1 MNLPEIRIMRAVS
14 VMLSALLWAFV
25 LGCTPN
31 IDDLVAAAV
40 DEALAERPVP
50 GGEDGATGAP
60 GRNCWDLDADGEND
74 PEEDLNSDGSFN
86 ALDCIGQPGAPGED
100 GADGEDGAPGS
111 PGVACWDLNADGV
124 AQLDAEDT
132 NEDGVVDVFDCR
144 GDTGPGGSSGEPGAG
159 FPAGSIL
166 VTDSATPPA
175 GFAYTGLSLS
185 EGGGWDA
192 RAALPQ
198 GLQTASAAAAMN
210 DRVYIF
216 GGYAGGGNNG
226 FLNTVYEFN
235 PGNNTWSPRA
245 PMPTPRAESAAVAL
259 DGLIYV
265 IGGYNG
271 VSAALAVVEVYDPVA
286 DAWSVGTPL
295 QTPRDYP
302 AAAVL
307 DGAIHVFGGWDGLA
321 YSDSLEAYDPD
332 AGTWSFKAPLSVA
345 RYGAGAAVLDGKL
358 YALGGYSGA
367 SDERTVE
374 VYDPGANTWTSRSWM
389 HAPREGMGVVVSNGR
404 IYVVGGFSDVGGVV
418 RILDSVEEYDPIA
431 ELWTPSTPLRTPRAN
446 LASATTSEGLY
457 ICGGTDRFPGTTYL
471 SRVEVFTPPTVLYLH
486 EKQ

>member
-1 MNLPEIRIMRAVS
+1 MNRFEIHATRAAS
-14 VMLSALLWAFV
+14 VTLSALLCGV
-25 LGCTPN
+25 LLSCTPN
-31 IDDLVAAAV
+31 LDDLVAAAV
-40 DEALAERPVP
+40 DEALAGRPVP
-50 GGEDGATGAP
+50 GGEDGAPGAP
-60 GRNCWDLDADGEND
+60 GRNCWDIDADGEDD
-74 PEEDLNSDGSFN
+74 PEEDLNGDGLFN
-86 ALDCIGQPGAPGED
+86 ALDCAGQSGPPGED
-100 GADGEDGAPGS
+100 GADGEEGAPGS
-111 PGVACWDLNADGV
+111 PGVACWDLNADGI
-124 AQLDAEDT
+124 AQLDTEDT
-132 NEDGVVDVFDCR
+132 NEDGVVDVLDCR

-166 VTDSATPPA
+166 VTDSPTPPA

-198 GLQTASAAAAMN
+198 GLQTASAAAMN
-210 DRVYIF
+210 NRVYVF

-235 PGNNTWSPRA
+235 PGNNTWSSRA

-259 DGLIYV
+259 DGRMYV

-271 VSAALAVVEVYDPVA
+271 VSPALANVDIYDPA
-286 DAWSVGTPL
+286 TDSWSVGTPL

-307 DGAIHVFGGWDGLA
+307 DGAIHVFGGWDGVV
-321 YSDSLEAYDPD
+321 YSKTLEVYDAD
-332 AGTWSFKAPLSVA
+332 AETWSFKTPMTVA

-374 VYDPGANTWTSRSWM
+374 VYDSDANTWTPRSWM

-446 LASATTSEGLY
+446 LASAATSDGLY

-471 SRVEVFTPPTVLYLH
+471 SRVEVFTPPTILYLH